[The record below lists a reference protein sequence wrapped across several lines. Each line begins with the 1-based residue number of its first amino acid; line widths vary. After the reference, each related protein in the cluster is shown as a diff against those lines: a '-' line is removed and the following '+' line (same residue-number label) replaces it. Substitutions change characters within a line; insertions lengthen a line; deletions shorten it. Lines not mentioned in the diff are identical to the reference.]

1 MKRVLSYNEFVNES
15 KDIKEGITNI
25 KGIMS
30 NPIKYKKIKNNAKLY
45 QKTKV
50 QQALNNLDY
59 EKKKAAS
66 KGDGNSEVLKVAN
79 ATKNASLKDKSS
91 AVAARMKDLA
101 TTDPLKKVVTLAT
114 SKANLAAAETAL
126 KAADA
131 EETKALKIRIKK
143 LAGQAA
149 DAQKALK
156 DYESDSKEDTA
167 DNATPSAEDN
177 QKAAA
182 AEKAKLDKEKA
193 EKEKEAAKA
202 EKEKKADTKDEP
214 KVDDNANDK
223 IAQLE
228 DRITSQDKIQA
239 DATKNIE
246 KLKGDLKIAQDNKN
260 TGKSSQAEVDAISA
274 KIQQETEDK
283 KAAKTEEDKLKKQL
297 KSIADKQFG
306 ESHTPLEESV
316 ADKFRRLS
324 EKL

>member
-15 KDIKEGITNI
+15 KDIKEGITDI

-30 NPIKYKKIKNNAKLY
+30 NPIKYKKIKNNAKKY

-66 KGDGNSEVLKVAN
+66 KGDGNSNVLKVAN
-79 ATKNASLKDKSS
+79 ATKNAALKDQSTTI
-91 AVAARMKDLA
+91 AARMKDLA

-131 EETKALKIRIKK
+131 EETKALKIRIKR

-156 DYESDSKEDTA
+156 DYESDSKEDTT

-202 EKEKKADTKDEP
+202 NKEADAKDEP
-214 KVDDNANDK
+214 KVDDKAEDK

-228 DRITSQDKIQA
+228 NSIKSQDKIQA

-246 KLKGDLKIAQDNKN
+246 KLKGELKIAQDNKN

-283 KAAKTEEDKLKKQL
+283 KAAKAEEDKLKKQL
-297 KSIADKQFG
+297 KPIADKQYG

>member
-15 KDIKEGITNI
+15 KNIKEGITDI

-30 NPIKYKKIKNNAKLY
+30 NPIKYKKIKNNAKVY

-66 KGDGNSEVLKVAN
+66 KGDGNSNVLKVAN
-79 ATKNASLKDKSS
+79 ATKNAALKNQST
-91 AVAARMKDLA
+91 AIAARMNDLA

-131 EETKALKIRIKK
+131 EESKALKIRIKR

-156 DYESDSKEDTA
+156 DYESDSKKDTA
-167 DNATPSAEDN
+167 DNETPSAEDN
-177 QKAAA
+177 QKAAT

-193 EKEKEAAKA
+193 EREKEAVKA
-202 EKEKKADTKDEP
+202 NKKADTKDEP
-214 KVDDNANDK
+214 KVDDKAEAK

-228 DRITSQDKIQA
+228 NSIKSQDKIQA

-246 KLKGDLKIAQDNKN
+246 KLKGELKIAQDNKN

-283 KAAKTEEDKLKKQL
+283 KAAKAEEDKLKKQL
-297 KSIADKQFG
+297 KPIADKQYG

-324 EKL
+324 GKL

>member
-15 KDIKEGITNI
+15 KNIKEGITDI

-30 NPIKYKKIKNNAKLY
+30 NPIKYKKIKNNAKVY

-66 KGDGNSEVLKVAN
+66 KGDGNSNVLKVAN
-79 ATKNASLKDKSS
+79 ATKNAALKNQST
-91 AVAARMKDLA
+91 AIAARMNDLA

-131 EETKALKIRIKK
+131 EESKALKIRIKR

-156 DYESDSKEDTA
+156 DYESDSKKDTA
-167 DNATPSAEDN
+167 DNETPSAEDN
-177 QKAAA
+177 QKAAT

-193 EKEKEAAKA
+193 EREKEAAKA
-202 EKEKKADTKDEP
+202 NKKADTKDEP
-214 KVDDNANDK
+214 KVDDKAEAK

-228 DRITSQDKIQA
+228 NSIKSQDKIQA

-246 KLKGDLKIAQDNKN
+246 KLKGELKRAQDNKN

-283 KAAKTEEDKLKKQL
+283 KAAKAEEDKLKKQL
-297 KSIADKQFG
+297 KPIADKQYG

-324 EKL
+324 GKL

>member
-15 KDIKEGITNI
+15 KDIKEGITDI

-30 NPIKYKKIKNNAKLY
+30 NPIKYKKIKNNAKKY

-66 KGDGNSEVLKVAN
+66 KGDGNSNVLKVAN
-79 ATKNASLKDKSS
+79 ATKNAALKDQSTTI
-91 AVAARMKDLA
+91 AARMKDLA

-131 EETKALKIRIKK
+131 EETKALKIRIKR

-202 EKEKKADTKDEP
+202 NKEADAKDEP
-214 KVDDNANDK
+214 KVDDKAEDK

-228 DRITSQDKIQA
+228 NSIKSQDKIQA

-246 KLKGDLKIAQDNKN
+246 KLKGELKIAQDNKN

-283 KAAKTEEDKLKKQL
+283 KAAKAEEDKLKKQL
-297 KSIADKQFG
+297 KPIADKQYG

>member
-15 KDIKEGITNI
+15 KNIKEGITDI

-30 NPIKYKKIKNNAKLY
+30 NPIKYKKIKNNAKVY

-66 KGDGNSEVLKVAN
+66 KGDGNSNVLKVAN
-79 ATKNASLKDKSS
+79 ATKNAALKNQST
-91 AVAARMKDLA
+91 AIAARMNDLA

-131 EETKALKIRIKK
+131 EESKALKIRIKR

-156 DYESDSKEDTA
+156 DYESDSKKDTA
-167 DNATPSAEDN
+167 DNETPSAEDN
-177 QKAAA
+177 QKAAT

-193 EKEKEAAKA
+193 EREKEAAKA
-202 EKEKKADTKDEP
+202 NKKADTKDEP
-214 KVDDNANDK
+214 KVDDKAEAK

-228 DRITSQDKIQA
+228 NSIKSQDKIQA

-246 KLKGDLKIAQDNKN
+246 KLKGELKIAQDNKN

-283 KAAKTEEDKLKKQL
+283 KAAKAEEDKLK
-297 KSIADKQFG
+297 
-306 ESHTPLEESV
+306 
-316 ADKFRRLS
+316 
-324 EKL
+324 

>member
-30 NPIKYKKIKNNAKLY
+30 NPIKYKKIKNNAKVY

-66 KGDGNSEVLKVAN
+66 KGDGNSNVLKVAN
-79 ATKNASLKDKSS
+79 ATKNASLKDKSTAIAS
-91 AVAARMKDLA
+91 RMKDLA

-182 AEKAKLDKEKA
+182 AEKTKLDKEKA
-193 EKEKEAAKA
+193 DKEKEAAKA
-202 EKEKKADTKDEP
+202 NKVADKKDEP
-214 KVDDNANDK
+214 KVDDTAKDK

-228 DRITSQDKIQA
+228 GKIKAQDKIQA

-246 KLKGDLKIAQDNKN
+246 KLKGELKLAQDNKN

-283 KAAKTEEDKLKKQL
+283 KAAKAEEDKLKKQL
-297 KSIADKQFG
+297 KPIADKQYG